1 MDIKN
6 LPPKEL
12 IALKKY
18 FEAKYYKLDRK
29 YWDREKKSIEIV
41 KEIERILDKMG
52 EEIIEN
58 K

>member
-6 LPPKEL
+6 LPPTEL

-18 FEAKYYKLDRK
+18 FENKYHKLDTK

-58 K
+58 N

>member
-6 LPPKEL
+6 LPPTEL

-18 FEAKYYKLDRK
+18 FETKYYKLDRK